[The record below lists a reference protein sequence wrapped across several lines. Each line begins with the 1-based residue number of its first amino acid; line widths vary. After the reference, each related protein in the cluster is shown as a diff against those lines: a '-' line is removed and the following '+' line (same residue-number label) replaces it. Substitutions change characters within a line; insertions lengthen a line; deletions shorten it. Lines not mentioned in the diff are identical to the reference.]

1 MQLAKVIGTVV
12 ATQKT
17 ATLTGVKLMIVQK
30 LTHDY
35 QPSGEPFVA
44 IDGTHQAGPDDI
56 VLLEGGREAALAV
69 SEWFNPADQAIL
81 AIVDVVDARPLE
93 TPKKASAAKKQ

>member
-30 LTHDY
+30 LTSDY
-35 QPSGEPFVA
+35 QPSGEPFIA
-44 IDGTHQAGPDDI
+44 IDGTHQAGPDDL
-56 VLLEGGREAALAV
+56 VLLESGREAALAV
-69 SEWFNPADQAIL
+69 PEWFNPADQAIL
-81 AIVDVVDARPLE
+81 AIVDVVDARP
-93 TPKKASAAKKQ
+93 